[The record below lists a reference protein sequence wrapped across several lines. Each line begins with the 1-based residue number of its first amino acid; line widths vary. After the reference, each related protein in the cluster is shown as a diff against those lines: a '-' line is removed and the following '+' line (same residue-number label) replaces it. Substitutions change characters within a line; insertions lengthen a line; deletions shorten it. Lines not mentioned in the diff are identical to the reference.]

1 MTGGY
6 YEKHFSVLSE
16 LTDDVA
22 KETREAIL
30 AMDTLIVL
38 ATPVDTGRAKA
49 NWTVSVGRTDEAQ
62 VEFTGSKEAA
72 EQYAINQA
80 QAAVRDVTGFGVS
93 YIQNNLPY
101 IVKLNNGSSK
111 QAGSRY
117 IDIIVERV
125 ANAR

>member
-1 MTGGY
+1 MTGY
-6 YEKHFSVLSE
+6 YERHFSVLSE
-16 LTDDVA
+16 LTDDIA
-22 KETREAIL
+22 KETRDAIL

-49 NWTVSVGRTDEAQ
+49 NWTVSVGRTNEST
-62 VEFTGSKEAA
+62 VEFTGGKEAA
-72 EQYAINQA
+72 EQYAINQG

-111 QAGSRY
+111 QAGTRY
-117 IDIIVERV
+117 VDIIVEQV